1 MARAHGYGNGGVE
14 ELCVD
19 HDRVIASG
27 GGVHDLDLDL
37 AEIGGECQEDRRDH
51 GLV

>member
-1 MARAHGYGNGGVE
+1 MTWTHGYGNGGVE

-19 HDRVIASG
+19 RAGVIASG

-37 AEIGGECQEDRRDH
+37 AEIGGEGQEER
-51 GLV
+51 

>member
-14 ELCVD
+14 ELCI
-19 HDRVIASG
+19 DRAGVIASG

-37 AEIGGECQEDRRDH
+37 AEIACEGQKER
-51 GLV
+51 